1 MRRNSSS
8 DETSLKLIS
17 NGYHGLSKCYQHTKQ
32 NHLVPRLIT
41 STECFLR
48 KTLLVLEKKNF
59 VVSQLTL
66 IIEKKWVLV
75 PTYACLKSKMSKMCT
90 PIRKNPV
97 RTLAHL

>member
-48 KTLLVLEKKNF
+48 KTLLVLEKKIF
-59 VVSQLTL
+59 CRIS
-66 IIEKKWVLV
+66 IDSDHRKKMG
-75 PTYACLKSKMSKMCT
+75 ACA
-90 PIRKNPV
+90 NV
-97 RTLAHL
+97 RLPKI

>member
-32 NHLVPRLIT
+32 NHLVLRLIT

-48 KTLLVLEKKNF
+48 KTLLVLEKKIF
-59 VVSQLTL
+59 CRIS
-66 IIEKKWVLV
+66 IDFDHREKMG
-75 PTYACLKSKMSKMCT
+75 ACA
-90 PIRKNPV
+90 NV
-97 RTLAHL
+97 RLPKI